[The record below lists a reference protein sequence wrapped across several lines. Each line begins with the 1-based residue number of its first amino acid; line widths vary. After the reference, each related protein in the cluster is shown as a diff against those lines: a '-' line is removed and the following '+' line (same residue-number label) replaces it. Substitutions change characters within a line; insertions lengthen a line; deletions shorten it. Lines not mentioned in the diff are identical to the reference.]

1 MVSTQDSQITNN
13 YVKQQSITFL
23 NYLSAVAREMGP
35 KPIRRYELNES
46 YITQEQAESS
56 DFVRVGSDE
65 ESDAWL
71 TISRPPHFPGIT
83 LQEPLDKVIDPG
95 SIADPLAQ
103 PKLSPEKVDR
113 YVEQEMNK
121 DLDFLEGKNL
131 YSSYQEIP
139 STLRRVQIRENIS
152 NIFLKWK
159 GTQWKQWS
167 EDNHNLGEAA
177 ALYNNFYNI
186 FQQQQQE
193 TESKEIVWGQVIAT
207 RASSDEKAK
216 VEYPLLLTTMSIGL
230 EADGSISLTP
240 SSSTQFDFS
249 PLEGIGI
256 TGIDGLAQLQ
266 KKLSAE
272 EINIDIW
279 NNNFL
284 QNFEQ
289 QIVAQLGNDAHISN
303 NSFQTD
309 SNVTVDSSV
318 VLINKWVVMLC
329 TKKHEEE
336 QFYKKLSDELINND
350 FFPEALESIILDKN
364 TLSQATISSS
374 AESNDSSS
382 ESERLLFPLPSNDE
396 QERIA
401 RQIGRSAGVTVQ
413 GPPGTGKT
421 HTIANLV
428 CHLLA
433 QGKRVLVT
441 AERAQALNVLQDK
454 IPYPIRD
461 LTMAFIGS
469 TPDAMAKLKDS
480 AQRMQDAIASVN
492 PISEQSTMDRLQQQ
506 LDQLQE
512 QLALSDRELNE
523 ALESETRE
531 FMLPEGSRP
540 ATDVA
545 RWVSSHRAENIIT
558 DSIGQDVPFPLTR
571 SEFSEFI
578 QLCKSID
585 PQEAT
590 EANIDVTLA
599 TNLPDGPTVNDLLI
613 KLRNAKQASE
623 QLQDAGLKI
632 KVINSVSDRD
642 IEQLQNNID
651 TGIEALDA
659 IDVDLQQKV
668 FDSHRWD
675 KTILNALYQRNKDVL
690 DNAELGVKYDQ
701 ELAGYDIHM
710 PLNNTNNL
718 HTLVATW
725 KQRII
730 NGHKLGFF
738 TSKEVKAFAEEVTI
752 NGQQPSTSEQLDL
765 VNKEINRQAQWR
777 KTSHAFERLIDDF
790 NLSDSISS
798 KADSFIEIC
807 TRTQKIQNT
816 YTWCLKQRPIIE
828 QQIRYLIDTETP
840 CADKASL
847 QRCKK
852 LLNNIFEQRKIDVI
866 FRQVQ
871 NLDHLCDKII
881 SQNPETPIWKSFKQ
895 ALTFQDAAAWNT
907 SYDKLN
913 HLIEVHKALNRRNQL
928 AQKII
933 QAGASS
939 WTKNMIQQCG
949 DEQTYLSTDSVEISW
964 EVAKA
969 QTWLNTLHR
978 GASVETIS
986 NQSARLS
993 SRIHELTINLIQRQ
1007 ALMHL
1012 HKTAGDNERRA
1023 LASWL
1028 ESMRRV
1034 GKGTGKNAARYLAQA
1049 QAVLPEAMGAVPAW
1063 IMPIDQ
1069 VLRSF
1074 QPGTTRPFDV
1084 VIVDESSQCDLM
1096 SVGVLALGKKA
1107 IIVGDDK
1114 QTSPSR
1120 PGQDTSI
1127 IAELQHRYLKDF
1139 PEKSLYTID
1148 ASLYSLAERAYGN
1161 TILLREHYRSV
1172 PEIIEYSNQFYS
1184 GMIIPLRERIHPQI
1198 GNPLHSVFVENAV
1211 SQKKGS
1217 YRVNKIEAHAL
1228 VQQIVQCAKMPEY
1241 NELTFGVVT
1250 FMQGDQKGIIEKEL
1264 IDQLGYDE
1272 IGRRKLRV
1280 GNPPAF
1286 QGDERDVIFLSM
1298 IADDNSASYVY
1309 QWTTQWANVAV
1320 SRARDQIWVF
1330 YSMDPAKLNA
1340 NDVRRGI
1347 IGYISD
1353 YHEAKHPEKLY
1364 ELTES
1369 QFEQEVL
1376 EQILQHGYDVQP
1388 QYRVG
1393 NYRIDFVVTIAPG
1406 YRLAIE
1412 CDGDAF
1418 HDLDKLRDDIRRQR
1432 TLERCG
1438 WNFWRIRG
1446 SEYYLD
1452 PVAAMEPLWQRL
1464 EAMRKQAKQEHFFNA
1479 S

>member
-1 MVSTQDSQITNN
+1 MISMQDSQSTDT
-13 YVKQQSITFL
+13 YVKQQSVTFL
-23 NYLSAVAREMGP
+23 NFLSAVARETGP
-35 KPIRRYELNES
+35 EPIRRYELNEGF
-46 YITQEQAESS
+46 ITQRQVESS
-56 DFVRVGSDE
+56 EFVRVGADK

-71 TISRPPHFPGIT
+71 TISRPPHFPGIR
-83 LQEPLDKVIDPG
+83 LQEPLDKVIDPD
-95 SIADPLAQ
+95 SVADPLTQ
-103 PKLSPEKVDR
+103 PKLSPDMVDR
-113 YVEQEMNK
+113 YVEQEMSK
-121 DLDFLEGKNL
+121 EPGFLEGQNAN
-131 YSSYQEIP
+131 SGYQAAQ
-139 STLRRVQIRENIS
+139 STKQRVRIRENINDAFS
-152 NIFLKWK
+152 KWK
-159 GTQWKQWS
+159 DTQWKQWS
-167 EDNHNLGEAA
+167 EKNRNLAEAA
-177 ALYNNFYNI
+177 SLYNNFYNL
-186 FQQQQQE
+186 FQQQLQE
-193 TESKEIVWGQVIAT
+193 TESKEIVWGQAIAS
-207 RASSDEKAK
+207 RASSDPKAQ
-216 VEYPLLLTTMSIGL
+216 VEYPLLLTTMSIDL
-230 EADGSISLTP
+230 ESDGAISLTP

-266 KKLSAE
+266 KHLSTE
-272 EINIDIW
+272 EVDIDIW
-279 NNNFL
+279 NGDFL
-284 QNFEQ
+284 ENLEQ
-289 QIVAQLGNDAHISN
+289 QIVMQLGSDAHISDT
-303 NSFQTD
+303 SSSDT
-309 SNVTVDSSV
+309 SNATVDDSV
-318 VLINKWVVMLC
+318 VIINQWVVMLC
-329 TKKHEEE
+329 RKKHEEE
-336 QFYKKLSDELINND
+336 QFYKKLSDELVNND
-350 FFPEALESIILDKN
+350 FFPEALESIILDKD
-364 TLSQATISSS
+364 TLSQTSISSS
-374 AESNDSSS
+374 EESDDSSP

-441 AERAQALNVLQDK
+441 AEKAQALNVLQDK
-454 IPYPIRD
+454 IPEPIRD
-461 LTMAFIGS
+461 LTMAFVGS

-480 AQRMQDAIASVN
+480 AQRMQDAVASVN
-492 PISEQSTMDRLQQQ
+492 PISEQSTVDRLQQE

-512 QLALSDRELNE
+512 QLAHLDRELDE
-523 ALESETRE
+523 ALESEARE
-531 FMLPEGSRP
+531 FMLPEGSRR

-545 RWVSSHRAENIIT
+545 RWVSAHRAENIIP
-558 DSIGQDVPFPLTR
+558 DGIGADEPFPLTR

-585 PQEAT
+585 PQEAA
-590 EANIDVTLA
+590 EANVDATLA
-599 TNLPDGPTVNDLLI
+599 RNLPDGPTVNGLFT
-613 KLRNAKQASE
+613 KLKSAEQTLK
-623 QLQDAGLKI
+623 QLQDAGIKI
-632 KVINSVSDRD
+632 DAINSVSDRG
-642 IEQLQNNID
+642 IEQLQENINM
-651 TGIEALDA
+651 GIEALA
-659 IDVDLQQKV
+659 SINVEMQERV
-668 FDSHRWD
+668 FDSHSWD
-675 KTILNALYQRNKDVL
+675 RTILNLLRRRTEDVL
-690 DNAELGVKYDQ
+690 NNAKLGIEYDQ
-701 ELAGYDIHM
+701 KLAGYVIHV
-710 PLNNTNNL
+710 PLGNPSDL
-718 HTLVATW
+718 HALVTTW
-725 KQRII
+725 KRRIAG
-730 NGHKLGFF
+730 GHKLGFF
-738 TSKEVKAFAEEVTI
+738 TSKEIRTFAGEVTV
-752 NGQQPSTSEQLDL
+752 NGQQPSTCEQLDL
-765 VNKEINRQAQWR
+765 VDTEIDRQDLWE
-777 KTSHAFERLIDDF
+777 KTSHAFVKLVDDF
-790 NLSDSISS
+790 NLSGSIPN
-798 KADSFIEIC
+798 KADSFIEIF
-807 TRTQKIQNT
+807 TRTSAIQHT
-816 YTWCLKQRPIIE
+816 YTWCFKQRPAIE
-828 QQIRYLIDTETP
+828 QQIHYFINIENP
-840 CADKASL
+840 CANKASL
-847 QRCKK
+847 QQCKT
-852 LLNNIFEQRKIDVI
+852 LLNRVFEQQEANAVHQQI
-866 FRQVQ
+866 Q
-871 NLDHLCDKII
+871 NLDQLCSRGIQ
-881 SQNPETPIWKSFKQ
+881 QNPEAPIWMSFKQ
-895 ALTFQDAAAWNT
+895 ALMFRDAAAWNA
-907 SYDKLN
+907 SYEKLN
-913 HLIEVHKALNRRNQL
+913 HLSEVRNARNRRNQL
-928 AQKII
+928 AQRLI

-939 WTKNMIQQCG
+939 WTANLIQQRG
-949 DEQTYLSTDSVEISW
+949 NEQTYLSTDSVETSW

-969 QTWLNTLHR
+969 QTWLSTLHQ

-993 SRIHELTINLIQRQ
+993 NRIHELTVELIRRQ

-1127 IAELQHRYLKDF
+1127 IIELQNRYLKGF

-1148 ASLYSLAERAYGN
+1148 ASLYSLADRAYGN

-1172 PEIIEYSNQFYS
+1172 PEIINYSNRFYS
-1184 GMIIPLRERIHPQI
+1184 GMIIPLRERTQPQI
-1198 GNPLHSVFVENAV
+1198 GNPLHSVFVENAI
-1211 SQKKGS
+1211 SQKKGN
-1217 YRVNKIEAHAL
+1217 YRVNRIEAHAL
-1228 VQQIVQCAKMPEY
+1228 VQQIVQCTKMPEY
-1241 NELTFGVVT
+1241 DGLTFGVVT

-1272 IGRRKLRV
+1272 IGKRKLRV

-1298 IADDNSASYVY
+1298 VADDNSASYVY

-1347 IGYISD
+1347 IEYVSD

-1369 QFEQEVL
+1369 QFERDVL
-1376 EQILQHGYDVQP
+1376 GQILQHGYNVQP

-1418 HDLDKLRDDIRRQR
+1418 HGLDKQRDDIRRQR

-1446 SEYYLD
+1446 SVYYLD
-1452 PVAAMEPLWQRL
+1452 PGAAMEPLWHRL
-1464 EAMRKQAKQEHFFNA
+1464 EEMRKQAEQDTSLIQA
-1479 S
+1479 

>member
-1 MVSTQDSQITNN
+1 MVSTQASQSADN
-13 YVKQQSITFL
+13 YVKQQSVTFL
-23 NYLSAVAREMGP
+23 NFLSAVARETGP
-35 KPIRRYELNES
+35 EPIRRYELNEGF
-46 YITQEQAESS
+46 ITQQQVESS
-56 DFVRVGSDE
+56 DYVQVGSDQE
-65 ESDAWL
+65 NDSWL
-71 TISRPPHFPGIT
+71 TIKRPPHFPGIT
-83 LQEPLDKVIDPG
+83 LQEPLNKVIDPD
-95 SIADPLAQ
+95 SITDPLSQPQLSAQ
-103 PKLSPEKVDR
+103 LMDR

-121 DLDFLEGKNL
+121 DLSYLEGQNL
-131 YSSYQEIP
+131 NSNYQAAQN
-139 STLRRVQIRENIS
+139 TTKRTQIRDNIS
-152 NIFLKWK
+152 NAFSIWK
-159 GTQWKQWS
+159 QTQWKQWS
-167 EDNHNLGEAA
+167 EKNRSLAEAA

-207 RASSDEKAK
+207 RSSGDPKTK

-266 KKLSAE
+266 KNLSTQ
-272 EINIDIW
+272 EIDLDIW
-279 NNNFL
+279 DEDFL
-284 QNFEQ
+284 QNFEER
-289 QIVAQLGNDAHISN
+289 IVTQLGSDAYIGDTSSSENSN
-303 NSFQTD
+303 AAAD
-309 SNVTVDSSV
+309 GSV
-318 VLINKWVVMLC
+318 VLINQWVVMLC
-329 TKKHEEE
+329 AKKHEEE
-336 QFYKKLSDELINND
+336 QFYKKLSDELVNND
-350 FFPEALESIILDKN
+350 FFPEALEAIILDKE
-364 TLSQATISSS
+364 TLSQTSVSST
-374 AESNDSSS
+374 AESDDGSS
-382 ESERLLFPLPSNDE
+382 ESERLLFPLPSNEE

-441 AERAQALNVLQDK
+441 AEKAQALNVLQDK
-454 IPYPIRD
+454 IPNPIRD

-480 AQRMQDAIASVN
+480 AQRMQDAVASVN
-492 PISEQSTMDRLQQQ
+492 PISEQGTVSRLQKR
-506 LDQLQE
+506 LDQLRE
-512 QLALSDRELNE
+512 QLALSDRRLDE
-523 ALESETRE
+523 ALKSETRE
-531 FMLPEGSRP
+531 FMLPEGPSR

-545 RWVSSHRAENIIT
+545 RWVCAHRSENIIT
-558 DSIGQDVPFPLTR
+558 DDIGPDEPFPLTQ

-585 PQEAT
+585 PQEAA
-590 EANIDVTLA
+590 EANNVATLA
-599 TNLPDGPTVNDLLI
+599 ANLPDGPTVNGLFA
-613 KLRNAKQASE
+613 KLRSAQQTSE
-623 QLQDAGLKI
+623 QLQDAGF
-632 KVINSVSDRD
+632 KVEVLNSVSDRD

-651 TGIEALDA
+651 LGIEVLDS
-659 IDVDLQQKV
+659 IDVGLQERV
-668 FDSHRWD
+668 FDSRRWD
-675 KTILNALYQRNKDVL
+675 KTILDLLCQRIVDVL
-690 DNAELGVKYDQ
+690 NNAQLGIKYDQ
-701 ELAGYDIHM
+701 KLAGYDIHV
-710 PLNNTNNL
+710 PLGNTNDL
-718 HTLVATW
+718 HALVVTW
-725 KQRII
+725 NRRIAD
-730 NGHKLGFF
+730 GHKLGFF
-738 TSKEVKAFAEEVTI
+738 TPKEVKNFAEEVTV
-752 NGQQPSTSEQLDL
+752 NGEQPSTCEQLDL
-765 VNKEINRQAQWR
+765 VDLEIDRQAQWR
-777 KTSHAFERLIDDF
+777 QTSHAFEKLIDDF
-790 NLSDSISS
+790 SLSGSIPSE
-798 KADSFIEIC
+798 AGSFIEIY
-807 TRTQKIQNT
+807 TRTMTVYRT
-816 YTWCLKQRPIIE
+816 YIWCFEQRPKIE
-828 QQIRYLIDTETP
+828 QQIHYLIEMENP
-840 CADKASL
+840 CADKARL
-847 QRCKK
+847 QQCKT
-852 LLNNIFEQRKIDVI
+852 LLNRIPEQREASAV

-871 NLDHLCDKII
+871 YLDQLCDKTI
-881 SQNPETPIWKSFKQ
+881 SQNPKAPIWKSFKQ
-895 ALTFQDAAAWNT
+895 ALTFRDAAAWNA

-913 HLIEVHKALNRRNQL
+913 HLLEVHDAENRRNQL

-939 WTKNMIQQCG
+939 WTTNMIQQRG
-949 DEQTYLSTDSVEISW
+949 NEQTYVSTDSVETSW

-969 QTWLNTLHR
+969 QTWLSTLHR
-978 GASVETIS
+978 GASIETIS

-993 SRIHELTINLIQRQ
+993 DQIHELTVDLIRRQ

-1012 HKTAGDNERRA
+1012 HNTAGDNERRA

-1034 GKGTGKNAARYLAQA
+1034 GKGTGKNAPRFLAQA

-1127 IAELQHRYLKDF
+1127 IVELQNRYLKDF

-1148 ASLYSLAERAYGN
+1148 ASLYSLADRAYGN

-1172 PEIIEYSNQFYS
+1172 PEIINYSNRFYS
-1184 GMIIPLRERIHPQI
+1184 GMIIPLRERAHPQI
-1198 GNPLHSVFVENAV
+1198 GNPLKSVFVKNAV

-1228 VQQIVQCAKMPEY
+1228 VQQIVQCTKMPEY
-1241 NELTFGVVT
+1241 DGLTFGVVT

-1298 IADDNSASYVY
+1298 VADDNSASYVY

-1347 IGYISD
+1347 IEYVSD
-1353 YHEAKHPEKLY
+1353 YHEARHPEKLY

-1369 QFEQEVL
+1369 QFERDVL
-1376 EQILQHGYDVQP
+1376 EQILQHGYEVQP

-1412 CDGDAF
+1412 CDGDAY
-1418 HDLDKLRDDIRRQR
+1418 HGLDKLRDDIRRQR

-1452 PVAAMEPLWQRL
+1452 PAAAMEPLWQRL
-1464 EAMRKQAKQEHFFNA
+1464 EEMRKQAKQDTSSIQA
-1479 S
+1479 